1 MIMKNEA
8 LRTEIIK
15 FWTAYKPLIVQK
27 EKTKTTL
34 PIPSQ
39 NKTRQNICITEKY
52 ITKGRSSFIGKAILR
67 TVCTQILLCKGK
79 KIGHWK

>member
-39 NKTRQNICITEKY
+39 NKKDKLSVLPKN
-52 ITKGRSSFIGKAILR
+52 
-67 TVCTQILLCKGK
+67 ILLKEGAVLLEK
-79 KIGHWK
+79 QS